1 MISLV
6 LMTLAALAVS
16 AAAGFVFFT
25 LTLALPNSR
34 LSFSTLF
41 KLKLGQAS
49 LPRRTLL
56 VFLKELKFK
65 IGTQRKIE
73 KIKDLFPSTLGMAL
87 QALKA
92 GQTIPQ
98 VLEYLST
105 ESAPPLREEWA
116 KVCAEMNLGA
126 SAEQALSQMGER
138 YPSFTDY
145 HQFLQSYKIARQTG
159 ANLSTLL
166 EVLLEGID
174 TRDRLSR
181 KMDSMTAQ
189 ARLSGLLMGLLPFF
203 LILVFFFMDPSLLR
217 PLVTQKLGWGI
228 LALSAAMECVGFLW
242 IRQLLRIEF

>member
-1 MISLV
+1 MISSFL
-6 LMTLAALAVS
+6 LTLASLGAS
-16 AAAGFVFFT
+16 AAVGFVFFT
-25 LTLALPNSR
+25 LAR
-34 LSFSTLF
+34 QGLSFSIPVALPLPKNFRRGTAEQRLR
-41 KLKLGQAS
+41 LG
-49 LPRRTLL
+49 
-56 VFLKELKFK
+56 FLKELKFK
-65 IGTQRKIE
+65 IEAQKKTE
-73 KIKDLFPSTLGMAL
+73 KIRDLFPSALGMAL

-98 VLEYLST
+98 VLEYLSR
-105 ESAPPLREEWA
+105 ESAPPLREEWQ

-138 YPSFTDY
+138 YPDYTDF
-145 HQFLQSYKIARQTG
+145 HQFLQSYKISRQTG

-174 TRDRLSR
+174 TRGRLSR

-203 LILVFFFMDPSLLR
+203 LILVFVFMDPTLLR
-217 PLVTQKLGWGI
+217 PLVTEKLGWGI

-242 IRQLLRIEF
+242 IRQLLRVEF